1 MKFQKRL
8 WIGIAGLAATGTVI
22 AQSAQVVGP
31 ASAQK
36 DPVIE
41 NATGAYEGVQV
52 QDELS
57 RRVTKQFQN
66 ATLSDVL
73 AWLSLEGLSFVAET
87 TEFGDTMRL
96 TLNFANQPLKDVLN
110 AISQVV
116 GAKWEQRGSIFVLKP
131 ERRVAFAPSAPA
143 VPILKDVPLIADAKA
158 MEKWRAESEKMLAK
172 AQDGRR
178 FFVSPGYPSSPE
190 AAAKMRA
197 ELETSLKNMPNVKF
211 LEGKALD
218 PKAAESVKLE
228 IEKAMKEL
236 EKEHAAFKWSTSGHN
251 FAPGQSD
258 VKIFT
263 SDPEL
268 TKKLQAQIEEMLKGV
283 KELKGQFQFKLDPK
297 EMGEA
302 MKGFKFDG
310 KSMKPLDPKMMEKL
324 QKEIAESMGDLEAAF
339 ADD

>member
-1 MKFQKRL
+1 
-8 WIGIAGLAATGTVI
+8 
-22 AQSAQVVGP
+22 
-31 ASAQK
+31 
-36 DPVIE
+36 
-41 NATGAYEGVQV
+41 
-52 QDELS
+52 
-57 RRVTKQFQN
+57 
-66 ATLSDVL
+66 
-73 AWLSLEGLSFVAET
+73 
-87 TEFGDTMRL
+87 MRL

-251 FAPGQSD
+251 FALGQSD

-324 QKEIAESMGDLEAAF
+324 QKEIAESMKGLKGLDGKMFVMPAPGKEWSGVPGFKKPSFAFEKANLEKLMKSLTPAQKQLMDKRGYLVPTDLTPSQIELIGELPMGKDWSISF
-339 ADD
+339 SLNGQKLSIKSGN